1 MPRTRLDL
9 TVGCLCIVLLSA
21 CFATAWQQPPE
32 AKEPSDPLL
41 ESIKERLGTLPRL
54 DLEAKAPAHN
64 KGNSQK
70 YRAAELMLKSAR
82 LLESQHSEPLDQIA
96 NELRKQVVVV
106 LKSD

>member
-9 TVGCLCIVLLSA
+9 TFGCLCIVLLSA
-21 CFATAWQQPPE
+21 CFATAWPQPPE

-54 DLEAKAPAHN
+54 DQEAKAPEPN
-64 KGNSQK
+64 KENSRK

-82 LLESQHSEPLDQIA
+82 LLESQDSEPLDQIA
-96 NELRKQVVVV
+96 KELRKQVIVV

>member
-1 MPRTRLDL
+1 MPQNRLHITL
-9 TVGCLCIVLLSA
+9 VCLCIVMLSA

-54 DLEAKAPAHN
+54 DQEAKAPAHN
-64 KGNSQK
+64 QAKSQK